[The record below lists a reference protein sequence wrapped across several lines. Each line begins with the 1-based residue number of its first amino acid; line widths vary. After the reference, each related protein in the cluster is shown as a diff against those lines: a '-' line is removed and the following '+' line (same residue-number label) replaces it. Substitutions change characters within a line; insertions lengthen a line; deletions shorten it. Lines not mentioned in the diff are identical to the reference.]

1 MESGVEGAAPG
12 RVIVIGSHSRTWR
25 ALAARASLSATVD
38 AAIGHATVASF
49 RFAPSDRVWVLS
61 YSRQGDEN
69 RQLLERLRAAGVQQI
84 CYVSSSSVIACQ
96 VSRCYEYPRIKEDA
110 ERAALAAPGGRVLTL
125 GLLYDDV
132 AELPSGDNVA
142 CSYDELADF
151 MRDPVWPDAAGR
163 RKFLFRRL
171 PRPFSSKPEAAV
183 FALYDRA
190 LRACGAYPC
199 LLRPVDFALR
209 LCGWRWYGY
218 VRVSNRLW
226 YSTIS
231 S

>member
-1 MESGVEGAAPG
+1 MEGAAPG

-25 ALAARASLSATVD
+25 VLAERASLSGTVD
-38 AAIGHATVASF
+38 FAIGHTEAASF

-61 YSRQGDEN
+61 YSRKTEEN
-69 RQLLERLRAAGVQQI
+69 RQLLALLRAAGVQQI

-96 VSRCYEYPRIKEDA
+96 VSRCYEYPRVKEDA
-110 ERAALAAPGGRVLTL
+110 ERAALAAPDGRVLTL
-125 GLLYDDV
+125 GLLYDDA
-132 AELPSGDNVA
+132 AELPGGDNVA
-142 CSYDELADF
+142 CRYDDLADF
-151 MRDPVWPDAAGR
+151 MRDPAWPDADGR
-163 RKFLFRRL
+163 RKFLFHRL
-171 PRPFSSKPEAAV
+171 QRPFSGKFEAAV

-218 VRVSNRLW
+218 VRLSNRQW
-226 YSTIS
+226 ISTTS